1 MSAMTT
7 LYEVS
12 MKFLFFSVAGAAE
25 LGLSF
30 FGVKLVEYTQNCEI
44 ALRKFRSACYDN
56 REEKFVREK

>member
-30 FGVKLVEYTQNCEI
+30 FGVKKNCEI